1 MAWTAPRTWVT
12 NEVVTKAIMDAH
24 VRDNLL
30 ETAPAAA
37 TTADELIVTTG
48 ANAITEGH
56 NNLHVMVEGLVYS

>member
-1 MAWTAPRTWVT
+1 MTG
-12 NEVVTKAIMDAH
+12 EVVTAAQMNAH

-37 TTADELIVTTG
+37 TAADELIVTTA

-56 NNLHVMVEGLVYS
+56 NNLHVMTEAIAYG